1 MNQSQ
6 IKSLY
11 RVSEISIRYNY
22 KIPYRDRIQVKSSSM
37 AYEVLNFAWDQNK
50 IELMEQFK
58 ILLVDNGNKCMGI
71 VDIAQGSMNACIVA
85 TRLLFSAALKAKA
98 SGIIMAHNHPSGNL
112 TPSEADKE
120 LTNRIWQGG
129 KILDI
134 AILDHLIVSPHGYY
148 SFADEGILP
157 STTVTDPLKAKGT
170 NLPPMN
176 PKQLLL

>member
-1 MNQSQ
+1 
-6 IKSLY
+6 
-11 RVSEISIRYNY
+11 
-22 KIPYRDRIQVKSSSM
+22 
-37 AYEVLNFAWDQNK
+37 
-50 IELMEQFK
+50 
-58 ILLVDNGNKCMGI
+58 
-71 VDIAQGSMNACIVA
+71 
-85 TRLLFSAALKAKA
+85 LFSAALKAKA